1 MKIKK
6 IAYILFIFFITVESS
21 FSQNIKQLTPAETLK
36 EISLNV
42 NKGNFDNAIQLMYS
56 YVAQTETSNSERVI
70 KVTQD
75 IRFQLST
82 LLLQL
87 ERIEEA
93 SSVLTDYLNND
104 LIEHRGKAFLMH
116 ATCEYELKRY
126 SECIN
131 VITNGLSNYQ
141 LMQVYNEEETFSIS
155 DLATMNLM
163 LADSYFYINEWGKS
177 KNAYEFVV
185 NNSEDSS
192 QRGYAIMQLI
202 SSLLKEEKYEQ
213 VSNWVNKLYKTEA
226 RYDIRVNIALLNA
239 ADTLYQ
245 KGEHDSSL
253 VLYRMIISQEKL
265 IHHHKKKLQEYR
277 MDAGLERIPEN
288 T

>member
-42 NKGNFDNAIQLMYS
+42 NKGNFDNAVHLMYS

-70 KVTQD
+70 KITQD
-75 IRFQLST
+75 IRFKLST

-87 ERIEEA
+87 ERVEEA

-104 LIEHRGKAFLMH
+104 LIEHKGKAFLMH

-126 SECIN
+126 PECIT
-131 VITNGLSNYQ
+131 VITNGLNSYQ
-141 LMQVYNEEETFSIS
+141 LMQVSNKEEIFSIS

-226 RYDIRVNIALLNA
+226 RYDIR
-239 ADTLYQ
+239 
-245 KGEHDSSL
+245 
-253 VLYRMIISQEKL
+253 L
-265 IHHHKKKLQEYR
+265 I
-277 MDAGLERIPEN
+277 
-288 T
+288 